1 MMQFANK
8 HQFKA
13 NEQAASVII
22 PRKIHRTGAFA
33 LEPAQD
39 VLVEF
44 AGAVVAHFFEA
55 LVHGSG
61 FDDDGDVAARLYRD
75 FELGHF
81 DTEDIHGEFIHAD
94 AVVDFVWIPVF
105 QLDDELDLL
114 FIANGAD
121 AEEVG
126 YIDNSEA
133 ADFHVVADD
142 FVCALPHEQRAI
154 ETADFDDIVSD
165 KPVPPLDKCERC
177 LALAYAGFAQKQ
189 NTNAKYL
196 DQNAM
201 HDNFRSKYIVQNPDD
216 TNRKFHRTQRSNK
229 HGAACCV
236 RGFCKVCSWLN
247 IVGKNTAGHL
257 IRKQLCVYRPIDS
270 IGFDFIDVGAFA
282 PAENL
287 QPFPC
292 EGIVKACKRQTRPIE
307 IWHTDLAGQ
316 PGSSCDTA
324 Q

>member
-13 NEQAASVII
+13 KEQTASVII

-81 DTEDIHGEFIHAD
+81 DAEDIDGEFVHAD
-94 AVVDFVWIPVF
+94 TVVDFVGVPVF
-105 QLDDELDLL
+105 ELDDELDLL
-114 FIANGAD
+114 FVANGAD

-126 YIDNSEA
+126 YIDNAEA

-142 FVCALPHEQRAI
+142 FVRALSHEQRAI

-165 KPVPPLDKCERC
+165 KPVPPFDKRERC

-189 NTNAKYL
+189 NAYAENL
-196 DQNAM
+196 DQDAM
-201 HDNFRSKYIVQNPDD
+201 HDDFGSKDIVQNPDD
-216 TNRKFHRTQRSNK
+216 AN
-229 HGAACCV
+229 
-236 RGFCKVCSWLN
+236 
-247 IVGKNTAGHL
+247 
-257 IRKQLCVYRPIDS
+257 
-270 IGFDFIDVGAFA
+270 
-282 PAENL
+282 
-287 QPFPC
+287 
-292 EGIVKACKRQTRPIE
+292 
-307 IWHTDLAGQ
+307 
-316 PGSSCDTA
+316 
-324 Q
+324 